1 MDLSKYRAL
10 YVSETQENLET
21 LARRLVELEADP
33 AHRDHIDTVFRLF
46 HSIKGMSGTMGYQ
59 PMFELAH
66 ALEDLM
72 EQVREGRRQIDA
84 EIIDLLLGG
93 VDRMTQWVADVDV
106 ERLPLTLDAAARALT
121 GRVADLLGRPKPTVP
136 MPRVT
141 TALPTPVGAPG
152 DLVVD
157 VESAPGSPDAGVRGF
172 LLYRKLKR
180 LGEVVSSHPPV
191 ETLQAGQ
198 LEGPLRLVLRTPH
211 TRARIEQ
218 FVRLVPDWVRVDVR
232 AYEAPPG
239 PAPAATEPAARAVEA
254 DELLFTGDLALF
266 DDLPTEAP
274 DEVADLDEPAASA
287 SAETPAAD
295 SMEGDP
301 GSRIER
307 RRAEAAAI
315 VRAPRPA
322 RTIRVRTDWL
332 DTLLDRVGDLLIVN
346 QRLWNL
352 NQERPQPAMTQALG
366 QLSRTLTALHGDAL
380 SVRMTPM
387 SVLTSRL
394 PRVVRDL
401 GRQVDKKA
409 TLVVHG
415 DDQQLDR
422 AIIEGLDAPL
432 THLLRNAVEH
442 GIESP
447 EARAAAGKRPVGLL
461 TLECRRVRDEIV
473 VELQDDGGG
482 IDRERLVERAADLG
496 LLDRARAV
504 AMAER
509 DLTRLVCLPGLSAR
523 DRAGALAGRGVG
535 MDVVQDAINGLGG
548 RVEVTSEAGV
558 GTTVRLRLPR
568 TPGIS
573 KLLLVEADAQVFG
586 LPLGRIVKTD
596 QFDADTAERE
606 RGALYVDHGDE
617 RLRLHA
623 LRHLLGFP
631 RRPLEGSFPGVVF
644 AHPTGPFV
652 LGVDRVVGQ
661 QDAVIKPLGPLLE
674 RIEGLLGVTIDS
686 VGEPVFVVDVN
697 RFIAV
702 G

>member
-72 EQVREGRRQIDA
+72 EQVREGRRQVDA
-84 EIIDLLLGG
+84 EIVDLLLGG
-93 VDRMTQWVADVDV
+93 VDRMTQWVGDVDA

-121 GRVADLLGRPKPTVP
+121 GRVADLLGRPKPTMP

-141 TALPTPVGAPG
+141 TALPAPVGAPG

-180 LGEVVSSHPPV
+180 LGEVVSAHPSV

-232 AYEAPPG
+232 AYAPP
-239 PAPAATEPAARAVEA
+239 PPEAPAATVEA
-254 DELLFTGDLALF
+254 DDLLFTGDLALF
-266 DDLPTEAP
+266 DDVATEPPEEAEDP
-274 DEVADLDEPAASA
+274 PSSA
-287 SAETPAAD
+287 SAAPPAAD
-295 SMEGDP
+295 SIEGDP
-301 GSRIER
+301 GSSVER

-315 VRAPRPA
+315 VRAPRA
-322 RTIRVRTDWL
+322 SRTIRVRTDWL

-352 NQERPQPAMTQALG
+352 NQERPSPAMTQTLG

-409 TLVVHG
+409 SLVVHG

-442 GIESP
+442 GIEAP
-447 EARAAAGKRPVGLL
+447 AARAAAGKRPVGLL

-482 IDRERLVERAADLG
+482 IDRERLVERAAALG
-496 LLDRARAV
+496 LLDRARAA

-509 DLTRLVCLPGLSAR
+509 DLTRLVCLPGLSAH

-535 MDVVQDAINGLGG
+535 MDAVQDAITGLGG
-548 RVEVTSEAGV
+548 RVEVTTEPGV

-573 KLLLVEADAQVFG
+573 KLLLVEADGQVFG

-596 QFDADTAERE
+596 QFDADAAERE

-623 LRHLLGFP
+623 LRHLLGFA
-631 RRPLEGSFPGVVF
+631 RRPLEGAFPGVVF

-674 RIEGLLGVTIDS
+674 RIDGLLGVTIDS

>member
-33 AHRDHIDTVFRLF
+33 THRDHIDTVFRLF

-72 EQVREGRRQIDA
+72 EQVREGPRQVDP
-84 EIIDLLLGG
+84 EVIDLLLGG
-93 VDRMTQWVADVDV
+93 VDRMTQWVADVDA
-106 ERLPLTLDAAARALT
+106 ERLPLTLDGAARALT

-141 TALPTPVGAPG
+141 AALPAPVGAPG

-157 VESAPGSPDAGVRGF
+157 VESAPGSADAGVRGF

-180 LGEVVSSHPPV
+180 LGEVVSANPPI

-218 FVRLVPDWVRVDVR
+218 FVRLVPDWVRVEVR
-232 AYEAPPG
+232 SYEPPAAPPA
-239 PAPAATEPAARAVEA
+239 APEPTAATVGA
-254 DELLFTGDLALF
+254 DDLLFTGDLALF
-266 DDLPTEAP
+266 DDVPTEAP
-274 DEVADLDEPAASA
+274 DEADEPPASA

-295 SMEGDP
+295 SDEGDP
-301 GSRIER
+301 GSSMER

-315 VRAPRPA
+315 VRAPRPS

-352 NQERPQPAMTQALG
+352 NQDRPSPAMTQALG
-366 QLSRTLTALHGDAL
+366 HLSRTLTALHGDAL

-401 GRQVDKKA
+401 GRQVDKKVS
-409 TLVVHG
+409 LVVHG

-442 GIESP
+442 GIEPP
-447 EARAAAGKRPVGLL
+447 EARAAAAKRPVGLL

-496 LLDRARAV
+496 LLDRARAA

-535 MDVVQDAINGLGG
+535 MDAVQDAVTGLGG
-548 RVEVTSEAGV
+548 RVEVTSEPGV

-573 KLLLVEADAQVFG
+573 KLLLVEADDQVFG

-596 QFDADTAERE
+596 QFDADAAERE

-631 RRPLEGSFPGVVF
+631 RRPLEGAFPGVVF
-644 AHPTGPFV
+644 AHATGPFV